1 MDTKKIKVGYE
12 RPSVEILSFCHGQIL
27 MASNSCIS
35 TNSNE
40 AFGDNG
46 TLTEFEW

>member
-1 MDTKKIKVGYE
+1 MDTKKIKVSYE
-12 RPSVEILSFCHGQIL
+12 RPSVEILSFCHDQIL

>member
-1 MDTKKIKVGYE
+1 MATKKIKVGYE
-12 RPSVEILSFCHGQIL
+12 RPSVEILSFCHDQIL
-27 MASNSCIS
+27 MASNSCFS

-40 AFGDNG
+40 AFGENG

>member
-1 MDTKKIKVGYE
+1 MATTNFKVSYE
-12 RPSVEILSFCHGQIL
+12 RPSVEILSFCHDQIL